1 MEDRR
6 LCRID
11 VYVRFRSPVQIAVSI
26 NREAMLFDSSESCS
40 LENSQ
45 VVALCSRLRSVR
57 KAKTPLTVHIAHI
70 TAEVIPGV
78 DKDEGPI
85 VCIGAI
91 DSDWEVAMDSD
102 EADALADVLESVA
115 KSKSG
120 HIASALEFW
129 D

>member
-11 VYVRFRSPVQIAVSI
+11 VYVRFRSPVHLAVSI
-26 NREAMLFDSSESCS
+26 NREIMRFRTGQSCS
-40 LENSQ
+40 LENSE
-45 VVALCSRLRSVR
+45 VAALCSRLRAVK
-57 KAKTPLTVHIAHI
+57 KAKTPLTVHIALM
-70 TAEVIPGV
+70 TAAVIPGE

-91 DSDWEVAMDSD
+91 DSDWEVAMDSE

-120 HIASALEFW
+120 HISSALEFW